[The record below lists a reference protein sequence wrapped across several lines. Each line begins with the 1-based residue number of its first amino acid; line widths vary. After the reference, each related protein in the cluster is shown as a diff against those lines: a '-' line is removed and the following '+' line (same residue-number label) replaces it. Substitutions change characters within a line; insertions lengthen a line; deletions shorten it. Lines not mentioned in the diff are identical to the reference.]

1 MEIQKDYPLKNKNS
15 FGVPASAKYFAEIET
30 IEQLI
35 VLLKNPEL
43 KNESKLI
50 LGGGSNILLT
60 KDFEGIVIANR
71 IKGIKILSENDDE
84 VIISSGGGVVWD
96 DLVEFTV
103 ARNFGGLENLT
114 LIPGTVG
121 AAPIQNIGAYGVE
134 LKDTFVSL
142 KAMEL
147 SSFEL
152 REFQREDCNFGYRD
166 SVFKQKYKGKY
177 FIYEVT
183 FRLKKNPELNISY
196 KSLKEEFEKIEN
208 LDPTVRIISE
218 IVKKIRTS
226 KLPDPKILGN
236 AGSFFKNPELN
247 KEEFEVLKTQYE
259 DLPFYKIDDDIF
271 KVPAG
276 WLIEKC
282 GLRGFRDGNVGTYPN
297 QALVIVNYGVN
308 SGEEIKN
315 FSKKIQ
321 QIVFDKFGVNLQSEV
336 NII

>member
-35 VLLKNPEL
+35 VLLKNPEF

-321 QIVFDKFGVNLQSEV
+321 EIVFDKFGVNLQSEV

>member
-35 VLLKNPEL
+35 VLLKNPEF